1 MKGVNLRMAKK
12 LNKVIRKNAGITPV
26 GACPPKQNTV
36 ERLSSSSGG
45 NKHGRVGTG
54 VNFSKKGQKT

>member
-1 MKGVNLRMAKK
+1 MAKK

-54 VNFSKKGQKT
+54 VNFSKKGHK